1 MSPLTC
7 PGCSVLAGFWNAHV
21 HFTEPVWLGAAT
33 APAPKLRGALTE
45 MLLQYGFVHVLDT
58 GSDLDNTVVLRS
70 RIAKGELPG
79 PDILT
84 AGFPFAPPGGTPFYI
99 KPLKLPELVSP
110 AAARDSVLRRLARGA
125 DFIKVFAASPV
136 SIGRVVEMPP
146 AILQTVTAA
155 AHAKGRWVAA
165 HPTTNAGADL
175 AIAAGVDLLLHTTP
189 DGGKPWDVAFVKRM
203 IAARVAVAPTLMLWR
218 WELERAHRPA
228 AVVDGFLAI
237 ARQQAAAFSRAGG
250 DLVFGTDVGY
260 VAVHDPSDEYRLL
273 TDAGIGFDAV
283 LASLTTIPARR
294 FSGGRSTGRLEPG
307 ADADIVLV
315 AGRPDRDPT
324 AFTRV
329 ETVWKRGLIVYHR
342 GAPN

>member
-84 AGFPFAPPGGTPFYI
+84 AGFPFAPPRGTPFYI

-146 AILQTVTAA
+146 AILQAVTAA

-189 DGGKPWDVAFVKRM
+189 DGGKPWDV
-203 IAARVAVAPTLMLWR
+203 
-218 WELERAHRPA
+218 
-228 AVVDGFLAI
+228 
-237 ARQQAAAFSRAGG
+237 
-250 DLVFGTDVGY
+250 
-260 VAVHDPSDEYRLL
+260 PS
-273 TDAGIGFDAV
+273 
-283 LASLTTIPARR
+283 
-294 FSGGRSTGRLEPG
+294 
-307 ADADIVLV
+307 
-315 AGRPDRDPT
+315 
-324 AFTRV
+324 
-329 ETVWKRGLIVYHR
+329 
-342 GAPN
+342 